1 MNKSVKI
8 LLEVV
13 LAAVIVLLV
22 WLTVKSVQ
30 KPVKFNNEVAARSQV
45 AIQRLK
51 DIRTLQVAFKSV
63 NGRFSPTMD
72 SLKLFYETGKMDIVM
87 QIGSHDDSIAVANT
101 EAIKKANRRLKPDQM
116 TAKLQEAY
124 AAGQKV
130 VFSITTPIQVKDTL
144 FNHRPD
150 FCIDSLAVANTEAI
164 KKANKKL
171 KPAEMTAKL
180 AAAYEAGQ
188 KVVFSVTTPIQVKD
202 TLFHNR
208 PDFCIDS
215 LAFIPFS
222 GGQPVEMEATIK
234 TVSGVQV
241 PLFEARMP
249 YKALCKGLDNQ
260 LRVNLDADR
269 KDQNKYEG
277 LQVGSVT
284 APNNNAGNWE

>member
-1 MNKSVKI
+1 MSKSLKI
-8 LLEVV
+8 ALEVV
-13 LAAVIVLLV
+13 LAAIIVLLV
-22 WLTVKSVQ
+22 WLTVKSIQ

-51 DIRTLQVAFKSV
+51 DIRTLQVAFKSE
-63 NGRFSPTMD
+63 NGRFSPTVD
-72 SLKLFYETGKMDIVM
+72 SLKLFYEEGKMNIIM
-87 QIGSHDDSIAVANT
+87 QIGSNDDSIAVANT
-101 EAIKKANRRLKPDQM
+101 EAIKKANRRLKPAEL

-124 AAGQKV
+124 NNGQKV
-130 VFSITTPIQVKDTL
+130 VFST
-144 FNHRPD
+144 
-150 FCIDSLAVANTEAI
+150 
-164 KKANKKL
+164 
-171 KPAEMTAKL
+171 
-180 AAAYEAGQ
+180 
-188 KVVFSVTTPIQVKD
+188 VTIPVKD

-215 LAFIPFS
+215 LKYIPFS
-222 GGQPVEMEATIK
+222 GGQEVEMESAIK

-249 YKALCKGLDNQ
+249 YRALCKGLDNQ
-260 LRVNLDADR
+260 LRINLDADR

>member
-1 MNKSVKI
+1 M
-8 LLEVV
+8 
-13 LAAVIVLLV
+13 
-22 WLTVKSVQ
+22 
-30 KPVKFNNEVAARSQV
+30 

-63 NGRFSPTMD
+63 NGRFTPSVD
-72 SLKLFYETGKMDIVM
+72 SLKMFYESGQMDIVM

-101 EAIKKANRRLKPDQM
+101 AAITKANKRLKGEQL

-124 AAGQKV
+124 KNGMPV
-130 VFSITTPIQVKDTL
+130 VFSTTTRIPVRDTL
-144 FNHRPD
+144 FTHR
-150 FCIDSLAVANTEAI
+150 S
-164 KKANKKL
+164 
-171 KPAEMTAKL
+171 
-180 AAAYEAGQ
+180 
-188 KVVFSVTTPIQVKD
+188 
-202 TLFHNR
+202 
-208 PDFCIDS
+208 DFCIDS

-222 GGQPVEMEATIK
+222 GGQRTEMEAIVK

-260 LRVNLDADR
+260 LRINLDADR
-269 KDQNKYEG
+269 RDQNKYEG